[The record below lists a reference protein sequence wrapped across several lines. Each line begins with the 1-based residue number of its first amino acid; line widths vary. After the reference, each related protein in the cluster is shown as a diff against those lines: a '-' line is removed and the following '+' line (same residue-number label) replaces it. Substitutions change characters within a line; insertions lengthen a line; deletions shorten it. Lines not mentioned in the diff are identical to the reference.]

1 MKKILVSLLVVS
13 MLVICFPVSAF
24 AAEVAATTQI
34 ETVYQP
40 DGSYVVYETTVY
52 ESLLRAST
60 KAAKQ
65 TGTGYD
71 SNGSKV
77 VSVTLSASFTYS
89 SSSAKATKAA
99 STYTIYKSGWKKDS
113 VTSYCSGDTAY
124 ADGYFSSGSD
134 DCAINLSL
142 TCDTQGN
149 IS

>member
-1 MKKILVSLLVVS
+1 MKKVLISLLVIS
-13 MLVICFPVSAF
+13 LLVLCFPVSAL
-24 AAEVAATTQI
+24 AAEAPAATRT
-34 ETVYQP
+34 ETVYKP

-60 KAAKQ
+60 KTARQ
-65 TGTGYD
+65 TGTGYN
-71 SNGSKV
+71 SSGSKV
-77 VSVTLSASFTYS
+77 VSMTLTASFSYS
-89 SSSAKATKAA
+89 SSSATATKASA
-99 STYTIYKSGWKKDS
+99 TCSFYKTGWKKDS
-113 VTSYCSGDTAY
+113 GSTYCSGDTAY